1 MLFSQASRH
10 RMEYGVEE
18 KKAEKVLDINK
29 TGHSTPDEKD
39 VLGRGDGEPFELTR
53 DGVRLHPQ
61 PTADPLDPL
70 NWSKMRK
77 NSILAIVMWM

>member
-1 MLFSQASRH
+1 MDTQID
-10 RMEYGVEE
+10 E
-18 KKAEKVLDINK
+18 KKAEKVLDISK

-39 VLGRGDGEPFELTR
+39 VIDRGEGASFELTR

-70 NWSKMRK
+70 NWTKARK
-77 NSILAIVMWM
+77 NTILAIVMWM